1 VPVSAVP
8 VSAVPGPARD
18 PALAARAG
26 LTLAVLLALW
36 PAAQLAEFRPAALAD
51 PKNLDTMAK
60 FLSTFFPL
68 VLTPDFLALVA
79 KATLDTL
86 ALATAGTALAML
98 AGLPL
103 AMAVAAS
110 LSVSRVGPAR
120 DAWRGTALRA
130 PVRWLLVFMR
140 SIPEIVWALLFVR
153 AIGLGPAAGVLAIAI
168 SYAGM
173 LGKVYFEI
181 FESGDTRAARAILE
195 AGGGR
200 TSAFLYGILPATL
213 HELVSY
219 SVYRWECAVR
229 ASVVMGFVGAGGL
242 GQQME
247 LSMRM
252 LAGGEVATMLA
263 AFLLLV
269 LLADAVSAL
278 LRRTLV

>member
-1 VPVSAVP
+1 MSAAGV
-8 VSAVPGPARD
+8 AARD
-18 PALAARAG
+18 PALGARIG
-26 LTLAVLLALW
+26 LVVAVLVVLW
-36 PAAQLAEFRPAALAD
+36 PAIEIAEFRPATLAD
-51 PKNLDTMAK
+51 PKNLDTMAR
-60 FLSTFFPL
+60 FLGTFFPL
-68 VLTPDFLALVA
+68 ALAPDFLELVA
-79 KATLDTL
+79 KSALETL

-98 AGLPL
+98 IGLPL
-103 AMAVAAS
+103 AMAVSGS
-110 LSVSRVGPAR
+110 LSISRVGPAR
-120 DAWRGTALRA
+120 NAWRGPALRA
-130 PVRWLLVFMR
+130 PIRALLVFMR

-181 FESGDTRAARAILE
+181 FESGDTRPARAILE
-195 AGGGR
+195 SGGGR
-200 TSAFLYGILPATL
+200 VSAFLYGILPATL

-219 SVYRWECAVR
+219 SVYRWECAIR

-269 LLADAVSAL
+269 LLADAISAM